1 MQDFVVHIPTRLL
14 FGGSHRDEFIR
25 QVAALGSRV
34 LVVLGG
40 GSIRRLGYLDPVLD
54 ELRAAGVEPV
64 EFAGI
69 EANPQAATIDRGAAV
84 AREAGTNAVL
94 AFGGGSVMD
103 AAKAIAALR
112 AHDETAVWPFVLGQ
126 PQAGQLTRALPLAAI
141 PTTAA
146 TASEVTP
153 YAVISNR
160 HEKGKSV
167 IAHDAFKPAVAWLN
181 PAFTVDLPEATTCD
195 GAADIL
201 SHVFENHLLGG
212 GGSPLA
218 DGYSEAVMR
227 VVVDT
232 LPRLLS
238 EPRDEALRG
247 RLLWASTMALNG
259 MQVAGRQPSEF
270 VLHAMEHAL
279 SGFQPDLAHGRGL
292 ATLYPAYFRW
302 LIDQERAVD
311 RLARLGRVL
320 FDLGSSGEDKATAH
334 KFVGRMEQWLE
345 ANQLRQSLTDL
356 GFDPADYAAIAA
368 YCVKTY
374 GDGQQLQ
381 ALGPLTAYEIEQ
393 IFHACG

>member
-1 MQDFVVHIPTRLL
+1 MQDFVVHVPTRLL
-14 FGGSHRDEFIR
+14 FGASHRDEFIR
-25 QVAALGSRV
+25 QVAALGTKV
-34 LVVLGG
+34 LVVVGG

-54 ELRAAGVEPV
+54 ALRDAGVEPV

-69 EANPQAATIDRGAAV
+69 EANPQAATIDRGAAM
-84 AREAGTNAVL
+84 ARDSGAEAVL

-112 AHDETAVWPFVLGQ
+112 AHDEGEIWPFVLGQ
-126 PQAGQLTRALPLAAI
+126 PRAGQLTRALPLAAI

-153 YAVISNR
+153 YAVISNSS
-160 HEKGKSV
+160 EKGKSV
-167 IAHDAFKPAVAWLN
+167 IAHEAFKPAVAWLN
-181 PAFTVDLPEATTCD
+181 PAFTVDLPAATTCD

-201 SHVFENHLLGG
+201 SHVFENHVLGG
-212 GGSPLA
+212 SDSPLA
-218 DGYSEAVMR
+218 DGYSETVMR
-227 VVVDT
+227 VVIET

-238 EPRDEALRG
+238 SPRDEHLRG

-270 VLHAMEHAL
+270 VLHSMEHAL

-302 LIDQERAVD
+302 LIDQDRAIE

-320 FDLGSSGEDKATAH
+320 FDLGSSGEDKATAL
-334 KFVGRMEQWLE
+334 KFVGRLEQWLE
-345 ANQLRQSLTDL
+345 ANQLRQGLTEL
-356 GFDPADYAAIAA
+356 GLDPSDYPTIAS
-368 YCVKTY
+368 YCARTY
-374 GDGQQLQ
+374 GDGEQLQ
-381 ALGPLTAYEIEQ
+381 ALGPLPAHEIEA
-393 IFHACG
+393 IFRACG

>member
-1 MQDFVVHIPTRLL
+1 MQDFVVHIPTRLF
-14 FGGSHRDEFIR
+14 FGPAYRDEFIGA
-25 QVAALGSRV
+25 VAALGSKV
-34 LVVLGG
+34 LVVVGG
-40 GSIRRLGYLDPVLD
+40 GSIRRLGYLDPVL
-54 ELRAAGVEPV
+54 EALRSAGVEPV

-69 EANPQAATIDRGAAV
+69 EANPQAATIDRGAAL
-84 AREAGTNAVL
+84 ARECGVDAVL

-112 AHDETAVWPFVLGQ
+112 AHDEPEIWPFVLGQ
-126 PQAGQLTRALPLAAI
+126 PRAGELTRALPLAAI

-153 YAVISNR
+153 YAVISNSG
-160 HEKGKSV
+160 EKGKSV

-181 PAFTVDLPEATTCD
+181 PAFTVDLPETTTCD

-212 GGSPLA
+212 DDSPLA
-218 DGYSEAVMR
+218 DGYSETVMR
-227 VVVDT
+227 VVIET

-238 EPRDEALRG
+238 DPRDEALRG

-259 MQVAGRQPSEF
+259 MQLAGRQPAEF
-270 VLHAMEHAL
+270 VLHSMEHAL
-279 SGFQPDLAHGRGL
+279 SGFRHDLAHGRGL

-302 LIDQERAVD
+302 LINHDRGVE

-320 FDLGSSGEDKATAH
+320 FDLGSSGEDKATAF
-334 KFVGRMEQWLE
+334 KFVGKFEQWLE
-345 ANQLRQSLTDL
+345 VNQLRQGLTDL
-356 GFDPADYAAIAA
+356 GFDPADYPAIAA

-381 ALGPLTAYEIEQ
+381 ALGPLTAYEIEE
-393 IFHACG
+393 IFKACG